1 MLAIISSPKIHY
13 LRTSKMITN
22 LRLEKP
28 NNSSGILQSILGV
41 SNSLCFTYVVFL
53 GKFGEYVR

>member
-1 MLAIISSPKIHY
+1 MLAIISPPKIHY
-13 LRTSKMITN
+13 LRNSKVITN

-28 NNSSGILQSILGV
+28 NNSSGVLQSILGV
-41 SNSLCFTYVVFL
+41 LNSLCFTYVVLL